1 MLKSSTTGLL
11 SHCLQVVVLLLL
23 VSSACMASAVRAQ
36 ESTTP
41 PESQIESSGEVG
53 EATPDDWYF
62 GYDLFKMSLE
72 KSSAQVVEDRNQV
85 MARPK
90 DSIIVHL
97 GALPDASES
106 RYYQAFLLNGGA
118 ILVASDQSG
127 SGGFLSIERSIGAS
141 ADPSFW
147 YQGHADC
154 VVVQPNRQ
162 TDLTERVRS
171 LVFNRASAIRGY
183 PIRRDIWQSDVDW
196 PSYVQRFRGRRLVAS
211 TKDSFGPGVGVI
223 AADHSFFT
231 NGMIWH
237 GDNAILVLNIV
248 KRLTAGGRS
257 QLYFVADNRVEQSY
271 KERLAELVADAN
283 IPPEMLGQTP
293 ELEIEQM
300 LRVANTVMAN
310 SEDANLLN
318 AFLEDRPRRMPSR
331 VYNRNILFAVLLA
344 LLAYFIYRLL
354 KAGGTMA
361 GQPRPARQVNAN
373 VPVVGLGD
381 DLPGRRGEAARLRC
395 RAALKHWTGDA
406 DSGKW
411 QRAVEG
417 VSEPNS
423 KAQLQRLLLVATAP
437 PAPIT
442 QADLFEVD
450 WICRELVSKSNE
462 SKSRV
467 LTG

>member
-1 MLKSSTTGLL
+1 M
-11 SHCLQVVVLLLL
+11 LL
-23 VSSACMASAVRAQ
+23 VLACPACFTTLVFAQDAVTERGD
-36 ESTTP
+36 STD
-41 PESQIESSGEVG
+41 
-53 EATPDDWYF
+53 EAAPDEWYF

-72 KSSAQVVEDRNQV
+72 KSGVQIVENRDLV
-85 MARPK
+85 MAKPQE
-90 DSIIVHL
+90 SIIVHL
-97 GALPDASES
+97 GALPDAAET
-106 RYYQAFLLNGGA
+106 RYYQSFLLDGGA

-127 SGGFLSIERSIGAS
+127 RGGFLSIERSIAAS
-141 ADPSFW
+141 TDPGYW

-154 VVVQPNRQ
+154 IVVAPTRR
-162 TDLTERVRS
+162 TDLTQRVRS

-183 PIRRDIWQSDVDW
+183 PIRRDIWQSEVDW
-196 PSYVQRFRGRRLVAS
+196 PSYVDRYRGRRLVAS
-211 TKDSFGPGVGVI
+211 TKESFGPGVGVI
-223 AADHSFFT
+223 AADHSLFT

-248 KRLTAGGRS
+248 KRLTTGGRA
-257 QLYFVADNRVEQSY
+257 QLYFVADKRIEQSY
-271 KERLAELVADAN
+271 KDRLAELVADAN
-283 IPPEMLGQTP
+283 IPPEMLGQAP

-318 AFLEDRPRRMPSR
+318 AYLEDRPRRMSSR
-331 VYNRNILFAVLLA
+331 VYNRNLLFAVLLVM
-344 LLAYFIYRLL
+344 LAYLIYRLL
-354 KAGGTMA
+354 KAGGTLA
-361 GQPRPARQVNAN
+361 GQPRPARQVTANA
-373 VPVVGLGD
+373 PIVGLGD

-395 RAALKHWTGDA
+395 RAALKHWTD
-406 DSGKW
+406 DTDPVKW

-423 KAQLQRLLLVATAP
+423 KAQLQRLLIVATDP

-442 QADLFEVD
+442 QSDLFEVD